1 MGQEEVFL
9 VVLGLFYKF
18 VEKKIFEELKGYN
31 MLNIL

>member
-9 VVLGLFYKF
+9 VVLDLFYKF
-18 VEKKIFEELKGYN
+18 VEKKKIEELKGYN